1 MSAAPLGERRSR
13 TRSVGL
19 RAVAAI
25 LRRFKRH
32 LLVALLLLISGCS
45 ASSRTAFPAEVRPE
59 RATRDT
65 EAGRSAGSVQ
75 GDGAGALVSLA
86 GCFAC
91 APLRAPRRIMTAN
104 RSHPAARR
112 HPVRRAWLDPR
123 DRVVANPATDCAVTC
138 ERAPRRARPQ
148 DSVVSVAGTRLL
160 SGQPI

>member
-1 MSAAPLGERRSR
+1 MNVAPLAQRRGR
-13 TRSVGL
+13 TLSARP
-19 RAVAAI
+19 RAIAAV
-25 LRRFKRH
+25 LRRVKRH
-32 LLVALLLLISGCS
+32 LLVVVLLLISGCS
-45 ASSRTAFPAEVRPE
+45 VSSRPAFSAEAQPK

-91 APLRAPRRIMTAN
+91 APLRDPRRIMTAD

-123 DRVVANPATDCAVTC
+123 DRVVANAATNCAVTC

-148 DSVVSVAGTRLL
+148 DSVVSVACTRLL

>member
-1 MSAAPLGERRSR
+1 MNVAPLAQRRGR
-13 TRSVGL
+13 TLSARP
-19 RAVAAI
+19 RAVAA
-25 LRRFKRH
+25 LVRRFKRQ
-32 LLVALLLLISGCS
+32 LLVLLLLLISGCS
-45 ASSRTAFPAEVRPE
+45 VSSRPAFSAEVRPE

-65 EAGRSAGSVQ
+65 EAGRSVGSVQ

-91 APLRAPRRIMTAN
+91 ASLRDPRRIMTAD
-104 RSHPAARR
+104 RPHPAARR
-112 HPVRRAWLDPR
+112 HPIRRAWLDPR
-123 DRVVANPATDCAVTC
+123 DRVVANPATNCAVTG